1 MKGWKLEC
9 SGCGGTNIWEMQWHH
24 TNKRVKYKG
33 KYYYLINDG
42 SNSNLN
48 TSYCDNDYFCEDCE
62 GTYEEKTGYGC
73 NPRVEK

>member
-1 MKGWKLEC
+1 MKGWKLRC
-9 SGCGGTNIWEMQWHH
+9 SNCNGTNIWEMQWHN

-33 KYYYLINDG
+33 QYYYLINDG

-62 GTYEEKTGYGC
+62 GTYEEKSGYGC
-73 NPRVEK
+73 NPKVV